1 MNTLSTVEDASP
13 FPNDSAS
20 LSSDGAG
27 NDGGGKLRTTQT
39 TAWVFRTASV
49 PEFMLTIQKMPVV
62 SPPTRI

>member
-20 LSSDGAG
+20 LSSDGAD

-39 TAWVFRTASV
+39 QPGYSAW
-49 PEFMLTIQKMPVV
+49 QV
-62 SPPTRI
+62 SPNSC